1 MTTENMSPDSS
12 PDSVRPSGVRRVN
25 NLPLIIAGL
34 ALIVFVGMIAFVAV
48 KRSNNSKVTETDVTT
63 NAKKNIST
71 NMMAQEVLG
80 DHVSGFVPPTPPKK
94 NDPPAPALNVPVA
107 PTANLDSPPQ
117 PPRLNAENRGGG
129 TSDPDE
135 ERIHQ
140 AKIRALEEAIQS
152 KTSISLPNQLN
163 ANAGVTSSS
172 PKTRQEMINRLADV
186 QRQIGAST
194 SGDPNAGYQARL
206 QQIQSS
212 LNGGGN
218 SFGENSGPQLLGTT
232 QQSNNE
238 LQSYDKTNQSDRWAL
253 NESVQAPKSQFEFRA
268 GGVIPGVMISGINS
282 DLPGQIMGQVSQ
294 DVYDTATGKYLLIPQ
309 GTRLIG
315 TYSANVVYGQTGVFI
330 AWQRLVFPDGKA
342 LDIGSMPGAD
352 GAGYAGFRD
361 QVNNHYLRIFGSAF
375 LMSGITAGVAYS
387 QDKYTNNDSDKPTMS
402 SEMAQSLGQQFG
414 QVAARMIEKNLNI
427 APTLEIRPG
436 YRFNIIAIKD
446 LTFTGP
452 YSGFDYKS

>member
-1 MTTENMSPDSS
+1 MTTENMSPDTS
-12 PDSVRPSGVRRVN
+12 PNSVRPSGVRRVN
-25 NLPLIIAGL
+25 NLPLIIAAL

-48 KRSNNSKVTETDVTT
+48 KRSNNSKVTETDVTS

-71 NMMAQEVLG
+71 NLMAQEVLG
-80 DHVSGFVPPTPPKK
+80 DHVSGFVPSKPPPK
-94 NDPPAPALNVPVA
+94 PEAPALNVPVA
-107 PTANLDSPPQ
+107 PTADLDSPPQ
-117 PPRLNAENRGGG
+117 PPRLNPGNRGGN
-129 TSDPDE
+129 TADPDE
-135 ERIHQ
+135 DRIHQ
-140 AKIRALEEAIQS
+140 AKVRALEEAIQA
-152 KTSISLPNQLN
+152 KTTIRLPNQLN
-163 ANAGVTSSS
+163 TSPGVASSA
-172 PKTRQEMINRLADV
+172 PQTRQEMIDRLADV
-186 QRQIGAST
+186 QRQIGSST
-194 SGDPNAGYQARL
+194 SGDPNASYQAQL
-206 QQIQSS
+206 KQIQST
-212 LNGGGN
+212 LNGGG
-218 SFGENSGPQLLGTT
+218 GGGNSGFQLLGNS
-232 QQSNNE
+232 QSSGNE
-238 LQSYDKTNQSDRWAL
+238 LQSYDKTGQSDRWAL

-315 TYSANVVYGQTGVFI
+315 TYSSNVVYGQTGVFI

-361 QVNNHYLRIFGSAF
+361 QVNNHYFRIFGSAF

-387 QDKYTNNDSDKPTMS
+387 QDKYSNTDSDNPTMS
-402 SEMAQSLGQQFG
+402 SEMAQALGQQFG

>member
-1 MTTENMSPDSS
+1 MTTEKMSPESS
-12 PDSVRPSGVRRVN
+12 PDSVKPSGVRRVN

-34 ALIVFVGMIAFVAV
+34 ALIIFVGMIAFVAV
-48 KRSNNSKVTETDVTT
+48 KRSNNSKVAETDVTA
-63 NAKKNIST
+63 NARKNIST
-71 NMMAQEVLG
+71 NTMAQEVLG
-80 DHVSGFVPPTPPKK
+80 DHISGFVPPTPPKK
-94 NDPPAPALNVPVA
+94 VEPPALNVPVA

-117 PPRLNAENRGGG
+117 PPRLNPENRGGS

-135 ERIHQ
+135 DRIHQ

-152 KTSISLPNQLN
+152 KTSIGLPNQLN
-163 ANAGVTSSS
+163 ANPGVASST

-186 QRQIGAST
+186 QRQVGAST

-218 SFGENSGPQLLGTT
+218 STGENPGFHLLGTN
-232 QQSNNE
+232 QSPNNE
-238 LQSYDKTNQSDRWAL
+238 LQSYDKANQSSDRWAL

-330 AWQRLVFPDGKA
+330 AWQRMVFPDGKA

-352 GAGYAGFRD
+352 EAGYAGFRD

-387 QDKYTNNDSDKPTMS
+387 QDKYTNSGSDKPTMS
-402 SEMAQSLGQQFG
+402 SEMAQGLGQQFG
-414 QVAARMIEKNLNI
+414 QAAARMIEKNLNI